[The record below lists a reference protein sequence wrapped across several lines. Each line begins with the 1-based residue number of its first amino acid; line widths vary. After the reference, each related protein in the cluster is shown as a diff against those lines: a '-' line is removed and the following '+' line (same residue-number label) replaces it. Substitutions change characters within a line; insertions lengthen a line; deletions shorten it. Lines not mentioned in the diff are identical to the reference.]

1 MTNEIRKINF
11 KVIKSDGL
19 CAGLCMQII
28 PSSIENNRNYLN
40 SIVIGET
47 AFSLI
52 ERFFFEGEDKWA
64 HWRDIYLDSK
74 KVEVIIARLEAYRMY
89 LDTKTVINENDNI
102 QFIFNESK
110 LNFIENFESYKND
123 AIEMM
128 AQIVNFLK
136 NILENKVDG
145 ITVIGV

>member
-1 MTNEIRKINF
+1 M
-11 KVIKSDGL
+11 
-19 CAGLCMQII
+19 II
-28 PSSIENNRNYLN
+28 
-40 SIVIGET
+40 G
-47 AFSLI
+47 
-52 ERFFFEGEDKWA
+52 
-64 HWRDIYLDSK
+64 
-74 KVEVIIARLEAYRMY
+74 RLEAYRMY
-89 LDTKTVINENDNI
+89 LDSKIVINENDDI

-128 AQIVNFLK
+128 DQIVIFLK

>member
-89 LDTKTVINENDNI
+89 LDTKTAINENDNI
-102 QFIFNESK
+102 QLIFNESK
-110 LNFIENFESYKND
+110 LNFIENFE
-123 AIEMM
+123 
-128 AQIVNFLK
+128 
-136 NILENKVDG
+136 
-145 ITVIGV
+145 

>member
-52 ERFFFEGEDKWA
+52 ERFFV
-64 HWRDIYLDSK
+64 S
-74 KVEVIIARLEAYRMY
+74 VSS
-89 LDTKTVINENDNI
+89 
-102 QFIFNESK
+102 NES
-110 LNFIENFESYKND
+110 
-123 AIEMM
+123 
-128 AQIVNFLK
+128 V
-136 NILENKVDG
+136 V
-145 ITVIGV
+145 

>member
-52 ERFFFEGEDKWA
+52 ERFFF
-64 HWRDIYLDSK
+64 
-74 KVEVIIARLEAYRMY
+74 
-89 LDTKTVINENDNI
+89 
-102 QFIFNESK
+102 
-110 LNFIENFESYKND
+110 
-123 AIEMM
+123 
-128 AQIVNFLK
+128 
-136 NILENKVDG
+136 
-145 ITVIGV
+145 

>member
-1 MTNEIRKINF
+1 MRSQGNIHEHSQK
-11 KVIKSDGL
+11 
-19 CAGLCMQII
+19 
-28 PSSIENNRNYLN
+28 
-40 SIVIGET
+40 
-47 AFSLI
+47 
-52 ERFFFEGEDKWA
+52 
-64 HWRDIYLDSK
+64 
-74 KVEVIIARLEAYRMY
+74 
-89 LDTKTVINENDNI
+89 INENDNI

-128 AQIVNFLK
+128 DQIVIFLK